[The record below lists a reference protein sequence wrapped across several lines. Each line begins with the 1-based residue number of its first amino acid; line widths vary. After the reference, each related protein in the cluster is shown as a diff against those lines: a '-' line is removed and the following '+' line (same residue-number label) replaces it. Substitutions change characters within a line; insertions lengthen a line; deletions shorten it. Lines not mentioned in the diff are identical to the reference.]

1 LDAPRMLLMSKDR
14 LETLLDYLE
23 QKPEDSFLLF
33 AVAKEYEQR
42 EDLSQ
47 ALTHYIK
54 LKSIDPEYIGLYYHL
69 AKLYE
74 TINEDHLA
82 MNIYNEGVALA
93 KEKGDFHAL
102 SELNNART
110 NLNLQLGN

>member
-1 LDAPRMLLMSKDR
+1 MSKDR
-14 LETLLDYLE
+14 LTTLLDYLQ

-42 EDLSQ
+42 DDLSQ
-47 ALTHYIK
+47 ALLHYTK
-54 LKSIDPEYIGLYYHL
+54 LKSVDPNYIGLYYHL

-74 TINEDHLA
+74 AINEDHLA
-82 MNIYNEGVALA
+82 MSTYNEGVELA
-93 KEKGDFHAL
+93 QKLGDFHAL